1 MSRHLKPT
9 MALAAALLASTAF
22 DASAHTAHIFWKDLR
37 PATQAVAEDA
47 GLPMIAAK
55 LPDHGETLSLNLQ
68 DKTVQLAGYALP
80 VDRDGDL
87 VYQFLLVPWTGAC
100 SHMPTP
106 PPNQI
111 VLVTPARPYKMS
123 ETYESV
129 AVTGALQPGMEKS
142 QLFILDGVSIIQSG
156 YTVRKAEVVAVD
168 NVPDTITLPVNSPWT
183 FLNKKKI
190 PSSYETTPLKLQYTR
205 CKYLLYA
212 DAMIRTITAKT
223 GGGHVNKIGKR
234 IQAWD
239 NY

>member
-1 MSRHLKPT
+1 MSSPLKST
-9 MALAAALLASTAF
+9 LALAAALLASTAA
-22 DASAHTAHIFWKDLR
+22 DAAGQTAHIFWKDLR

-68 DKTVQLAGYALP
+68 DETIQLAGYALP

-111 VLVTPARPYKMS
+111 VLVTPAHPYKMS
-123 ETYESV
+123 EAYEAV
-129 AVTGALQPGMEKS
+129 AVTGALRPGMEKS

-183 FLNKKKI
+183 FLNKKK
-190 PSSYETTPLKLQYTR
+190 
-205 CKYLLYA
+205 
-212 DAMIRTITAKT
+212 
-223 GGGHVNKIGKR
+223 N
-234 IQAWD
+234 
-239 NY
+239 

>member
-1 MSRHLKPT
+1 MSRHLQPT
-9 MALAAALLASTAF
+9 LALATMLLASTVF
-22 DASAHTAHIFWKDLR
+22 DASAQTAHIFWKDLR

-47 GLPMIAAK
+47 NLPMIAAK
-55 LPDHGETLSLNLQ
+55 LADHGETLSLNLQ

-111 VLVTPARPYKMS
+111 VLVTPAHPYKMS
-123 ETYESV
+123 EAYEAV

-168 NVPDTITLPVNSPWT
+168 NVPDAVTLPVYSPWS
-183 FLNKKKI
+183 FLNKKK
-190 PSSYETTPLKLQYTR
+190 
-205 CKYLLYA
+205 
-212 DAMIRTITAKT
+212 
-223 GGGHVNKIGKR
+223 N
-234 IQAWD
+234 
-239 NY
+239 